1 MALAVATYTE
11 HSSQRLF
18 RHAYSTV
25 AGQVAEVMGHV
36 DECAWRKEVCVG
48 LYHTYM
54 YFGVALFMRASA
66 LGPLCDY
73 AIILQAKGP
82 ADLRRDRPSGYNQ
95 VGPGPLP
102 LTRVDCCL
110 LLHLQG
116 N

>member
-1 MALAVATYTE
+1 M
-11 HSSQRLF
+11 RL
-18 RHAYSTV
+18 R
-25 AGQVAEVMGHV
+25 
-36 DECAWRKEVCVG
+36 
-48 LYHTYM
+48 
-54 YFGVALFMRASA
+54 A

-102 LTRVDCCL
+102 LTRLDCCL

>member
-1 MALAVATYTE
+1 MTE
-11 HSSQRLF
+11 GSLPRPFIHRFYRRRSLDVRL
-18 RHAYSTV
+18 R
-25 AGQVAEVMGHV
+25 
-36 DECAWRKEVCVG
+36 
-48 LYHTYM
+48 
-54 YFGVALFMRASA
+54 A

-102 LTRVDCCL
+102 LTRLDCCL

>member
-1 MALAVATYTE
+1 M
-11 HSSQRLF
+11 
-18 RHAYSTV
+18 
-25 AGQVAEVMGHV
+25 
-36 DECAWRKEVCVG
+36 CAHGGGSLPRP
-48 LYHTYM
+48 LYHLYLVSHS
-54 YFGVALFMRASA
+54 VAHQCA

-82 ADLRRDRPSGYNQ
+82 ADLSRDRPSGYNQ